1 MKGIDMAYAWKQ
13 AAQGAPKMSEGYH
26 LLKVMRVSNEGKEGE
41 VMRSKSGDPQ
51 LRVTVANA
59 KGEQSRILVT
69 LSHAGGWVLAQ
80 MLEHSGADLDR
91 MEREGV
97 DVSNFEDI
105 DFATQQLVGRKF
117 WGHCE
122 HKGEYANV
130 RSVAEQDVPPGDL
143 AKASRGPQQQTSHPP
158 ASRQAPPSE
167 PHQPVDSDN
176 IPF

>member
-1 MKGIDMAYAWKQ
+1 VCSSD
-13 AAQGAPKMSEGYH
+13 
-26 LLKVMRVSNEGKEGE
+26 L
-41 VMRSKSGDPQ
+41 
-51 LRVTVANA
+51 
-59 KGEQSRILVT
+59 QSRILVT

-97 DVSNFEDI
+97 DVSHFEDVN
-105 DFATQQLVGRKF
+105 FASKQLVGRKF

-143 AKASRGPQQQTSHPP
+143 ARASRGAPSAP
-158 ASRQAPPSE
+158 AKAPAPRQAPPSE
-167 PHQPVDSDN
+167 PHQPVEDSD